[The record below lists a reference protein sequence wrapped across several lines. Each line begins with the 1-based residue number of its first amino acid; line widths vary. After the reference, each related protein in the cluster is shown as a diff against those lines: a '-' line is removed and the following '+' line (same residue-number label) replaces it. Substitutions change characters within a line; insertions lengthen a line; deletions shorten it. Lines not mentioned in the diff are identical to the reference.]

1 MAKLIHRTD
10 DLLWKSILEHTF
22 IHFLRFFF
30 VGADEIFNLTKRFDY
45 LDKEFESLF
54 PPEPNG
60 KGVRFVDKLV
70 KVYLKDGREKFV
82 LCHIEVQSRKGKG
95 DLAERMFR
103 YFYKI
108 FDKYQV
114 PITAIAIL
122 ADDNC
127 NYRPSLYVQEFMG
140 TQMSYTFNC
149 YKILDQDE
157 SELRANQNPFAVV
170 VLTALL
176 AILNKK
182 LSDDQLKDIKHDLYN
197 EMINR
202 DMDRKTRKGIYD
214 FLMYYVRF
222 EDQVNLTIFEQEL
235 KTKSGR
241 NIVMGTNEYLLDKA
255 KKEGKIEGRIEGK
268 REEAIAIALEFK
280 KMGLP
285 LEDIAKGTGLTVEE
299 IEKLK

>member
-1 MAKLIHRTD
+1 MTKFSNRTD
-10 DLLWKSILEHTF
+10 DLLWKSILEQTF

-30 VGADEIFNLTKRFDY
+30 VKANDIFDLSRPFDY

-70 KVYLKDGREKFV
+70 KVYLKDGSEKFV

-127 NYRPSLYVQEFMG
+127 DYRPYFYLQEFVG
-140 TQMSYTFNC
+140 TRISYSFNS
-149 YKILDQDE
+149 YKILDQNE
-157 SELRANQNPFAVV
+157 SELRANQNPFSVV
-170 VLTALL
+170 VLTTLL
-176 AILNKK
+176 AIINRRIN
-182 LSDDQLKDIKHDLYN
+182 DQELKSIKHDLYN
-197 EMINR
+197 EMISR

-222 EDQVNLTIFEQEL
+222 EDEINLSIFEEEL
-235 KTKSGR
+235 KQKLGR
-241 NIVMGTNEYLLDKA
+241 NTVMGTNEYLLDKA
-255 KKEGKIEGRIEGK
+255 KKEGLEKGK

-285 LEDIAKGTGLTVEE
+285 LEDIAKGTGLTVKE
-299 IEKLK
+299 IEELK